1 MSDNE
6 TSLNQTTSDP
16 WEAAAKTY
24 KAKGAPSTSA
34 PANSAKS
41 ESDPWESAAKTYKAK
56 TTSDAEE
63 SETGSNQWYKD
74 KVESALA
81 PTPADVS
88 PDSGVV
94 RSQLIAPAKSLGR
107 ELISGGKTA
116 AGLIPSIYHAFAD
129 EPTEEE
135 KQQQAQFE
143 KEHGEEAGAETSGLK
158 RIGLGIERM
167 TTAPLIDAAKTYAN
181 PATRPTYEQA
191 LSVAPE
197 AMGQGAGTVVGGKLI
212 GDMAEKAPAAAKGA
226 AKGAIERVTPSSTL
240 GKIATEEAKNYLIRK
255 IPGHDIYTTAKR
267 IGSKLSEANGPLDA
281 TGENKAYAGE
291 RAPKTS
297 IGRITTEAP
306 AEQPM
311 ITPRAAEAPKPS
323 AGVRE
328 YNPEDLDKLD
338 KTVAQL
344 PNSNLQSLGKRLGLD
359 ESKYDFSKREAV
371 REGGSKHAVDR
382 DRFTK
387 DTQEKLPGALRD
399 HIIDATNDWEK
410 ANPQTFES
418 PARNSKFWA
427 DRSNAIISDAVNRWQ
442 PETEKPSMPKIGA
455 GAKVKSLGDLS
466 KVTQALM
473 KSLQVSP
480 TKVLEEL
487 EGNESQIRTR
497 LLKASAE
504 DLARWK

>member
-1 MSDNE
+1 MITEPVKQLVSGIPQIAGYVRDINA
-6 TSLNQTTSDP
+6 SSDP
-16 WEAAAKTY
+16 LGHYAEAAEDTASQGAGQALTGIALAKLPEATPPFIRGAGKTY
-24 KAKGAPSTSA
+24 NLGLKAGKYVA
-34 PANSAKS
+34 PAA
-41 ESDPWESAAKTYKAK
+41 
-56 TTSDAEE
+56 
-63 SETGSNQWYKD
+63 G
-74 KVESALA
+74 AL
-81 PTPADVS
+81 
-88 PDSGVV
+88 
-94 RSQLIAPAKSLGR
+94 
-107 ELISGGKTA
+107 
-116 AGLIPSIYHAFAD
+116 
-129 EPTEEE
+129 
-135 KQQQAQFE
+135 
-143 KEHGEEAGAETSGLK
+143 EAGAQLIKGNPQGAMYSAVTGGALGHVLKALPEAPESITRFGLPK
-158 RIGLGIERM
+158 GE
-167 TTAPLIDAAKTYAN
+167 PLIKTAE
-181 PATRPTYEQA
+181 PTA
-191 LSVAPE
+191 
-197 AMGQGAGTVVGGKLI
+197 
-212 GDMAEKAPAAAKGA
+212 
-226 AKGAIERVTPSSTL
+226 
-240 GKIATEEAKNYLIRK
+240 
-255 IPGHDIYTTAKR
+255 
-267 IGSKLSEANGPLDA
+267 
-281 TGENKAYAGE
+281 
-291 RAPKTS
+291 APKPS
-297 IGRITTEAP
+297 MGRITTEEAP
-306 AEQPM
+306 AEPL
-311 ITPRAAEAPKPS
+311 IKKPS
-323 AGVRE
+323 APEAAVKPSEPRE
-328 YNPEDLDKLD
+328 YSPEDLDKLD

-344 PNSNLQSLGKRLGLD
+344 PNSDLQSLGKRLGLD

>member
-1 MSDNE
+1 MSVL
-6 TSLNQTTSDP
+6 SLVSDP
-16 WEAAAKTY
+16 DFQKLSPDEQQSTLGTLDPAFHDLKSEDFSATVGALQKKALSRPDLVSPPQAAAPVPEGLQDK
-24 KAKGAPSTSA
+24 
-34 PANSAKS
+34 PAYS
-41 ESDPWESAAKTYKAK
+41 P
-56 TTSDAEE
+56 
-63 SETGSNQWYKD
+63 KD
-74 KVESALA
+74 LG
-81 PTPADVS
+81 PTKD
-88 PDSGVV
+88 
-94 RSQLIAPAKSLGR
+94 LIGGR
-107 ELISGGKTA
+107 
-116 AGLIPSIYHAFAD
+116 
-129 EPTEEE
+129 
-135 KQQQAQFE
+135 
-143 KEHGEEAGAETSGLK
+143 AGAYEASMPKGV
-158 RIGLGIERM
+158 
-167 TTAPLIDAAKTYAN
+167 AAQV
-181 PATRPTYEQA
+181 P
-191 LSVAPE
+191 
-197 AMGQGAGTVVGGKLI
+197 VG
-212 GDMAEKAPAAAKGA
+212 MAKGA
-226 AKGAIERVTPSSTL
+226 ADFAYNAGKDLLIPTAPKMSEEQKAQHPTIAKIQQYTNPKEHLPEHILIPKNAGEQTGSEASQYGLTALGAIALPEAAEGAASLIRSARTPKGASAL
-240 GKIATEEAKNYLIRK
+240 GEIASASAPRTAA
-255 IPGHDIYTTAKR
+255 IPEK
-267 IGSKLSEANGPLDA
+267 P
-281 TGENKAYAGE
+281 
-291 RAPKTS
+291 S
-297 IGRITTEAP
+297 IGRITTEEAP
-306 AEQPM
+306 AEPL
-311 ITPRAAEAPKPS
+311 IKKPS
-323 AGVRE
+323 APAEAAVKPSEPRE
-328 YNPEDLDKLD
+328 YSPEDLDKLD

>member
-1 MSDNE
+1 MPTTNQDPYAEFQATTSVKGDTSTKVPTDPYADFQGATAKEQETSSADTKSQPSTWQTLIQPTEKTDKDYLNYRGAAGVAGATVHGLNKIAEGTLGAVKSIPQGIMSDIKGGHVPLIHSMITEPAKQLVSDIPQIPGYVRDINA
-6 TSLNQTTSDP
+6 SSDP
-16 WEAAAKTY
+16 LGHYAEAAEDTASQGAGQALTGIAAAKLPEATPPLIRGAGKVY
-24 KAKGAPSTSA
+24 NAALENAPNVAGGIGAIKGAMLSTHDPLAGGYVGWNAGKSA
-34 PANSAKS
+34 
-41 ESDPWESAAKTYKAK
+41 
-56 TTSDAEE
+56 
-63 SETGSNQWYKD
+63 G
-74 KVESALA
+74 
-81 PTPADVS
+81 
-88 PDSGVV
+88 
-94 RSQLIAPAKSLGR
+94 QLISKYAPKAPESVTHFG
-107 ELISGGKTA
+107 EPTA
-116 AGLIPSIYHAFAD
+116 A
-129 EPTEEE
+129 
-135 KQQQAQFE
+135 
-143 KEHGEEAGAETSGLK
+143 
-158 RIGLGIERM
+158 
-167 TTAPLIDAAKTYAN
+167 
-181 PATRPTYEQA
+181 
-191 LSVAPE
+191 
-197 AMGQGAGTVVGGKLI
+197 
-212 GDMAEKAPAAAKGA
+212 
-226 AKGAIERVTPSSTL
+226 
-240 GKIATEEAKNYLIRK
+240 
-255 IPGHDIYTTAKR
+255 
-267 IGSKLSEANGPLDA
+267 
-281 TGENKAYAGE
+281 
-291 RAPKTS
+291 PKPS
-297 IGRITTEAP
+297 IGRVPTEAP
-306 AEQPM
+306 AEPL
-311 ITPRAAEAPKPS
+311 IKKPS
-323 AGVRE
+323 APAEAAVKPSEPRE
-328 YNPEDLDKLD
+328 YSPEDLDKLD